1 MSETRRG
8 GSRRQRTDGWS
19 FARIAILGAAT
30 IGGAVALVSHPPG
43 ALLASSS
50 VDPNLVERRTF
61 APAPTGA
68 FGASGDVRL
77 QLRMPGELFDYPL
90 TLQGAGGRT
99 EYQWLRA
106 EDSLAVV
113 PPRMLLGATVAA
125 PVRAGFYR
133 LAVTQA
139 DGRRVVDSILVGVL
153 VPFTA
158 KLRPPLAPPAA
169 APVRA
174 GFYRLAVTQAD
185 GRRVVDSIL
194 VGVLVPFTAKLGS
207 TLNGYRIGRWQWER
221 TRDASA
227 QPPRGFVEVRAED
240 VELPVST
247 HFRLADLLTHDGQE
261 TWPRYLA
268 LDPRI
273 LDKVEL
279 VLRYL
284 GGRDRDISVDL
295 HSGFRPPLSNLRV
308 PRSASD
314 SRHQYGDAADLAIDA
329 DGDGRVTDLDGLAVS
344 HAVEVV
350 ERAHPELVGGLGLY
364 GNSGAGTYVHI
375 DVRGARKRWRG

>member
-8 GSRRQRTDGWS
+8 GSRRHRPDGWS

-50 VDPNLVERRTF
+50 EEATAVERRPF
-61 APAPTGA
+61 APAPPGV

-139 DGRRVVDSILVGVL
+139 N
-153 VPFTA
+153 
-158 KLRPPLAPPAA
+158 
-169 APVRA
+169 
-174 GFYRLAVTQAD
+174 

-227 QPPRGFVEVRAED
+227 PPPRGFVEVRAED

-295 HSGFRPPLSNLRV
+295 HSGFRTPLYNLRV